1 MKEENMDTTELNR
14 IIREKKKVQFYLHML
29 LGLSAGCGV
38 MIPVDA
44 IYTLLEELSA
54 QEASLIQ
61 KGRN

>member
-1 MKEENMDTTELNR
+1 MKEKNQETSELDR

-38 MIPVDA
+38 MIPTDA

-54 QEASLIQ
+54 QEATLKQ
-61 KGRN
+61 KERN